1 MALVWRLPK
10 NLEDE
15 CAFRSQQ
22 LSPMVAENMPAVS
35 APSPLRLTPGK
46 QILVLCGLA
55 LVLGV
60 QLVAAVRQWSI
71 TSDEINHLHAGY
83 RCLTCGDFG
92 WNPEHPPLLKL
103 VAALPLLAMQ
113 VNDPAPGACGMANSK
128 AIDFHVGHDFTFANP
143 ERMLMAGRA
152 AASLFVFALL
162 ALVWFGARKMFGVEA
177 ALIAASLL
185 VFDPSML
192 AHGALVT
199 TDMAATFGFLAAV
212 LALYFYLE
220 SRVGFYLIITGVA
233 TGIALAVKH
242 SSVLLAPAL
251 LALAILDPVFVSSA
265 EKSRARRI
273 LENLA
278 AVVIVGLIAV
288 AVLWMTYGVRYAA
301 RPNGAETWANES
313 VADSNSMI
321 ATRIIPGLERAHL
334 LPEAYLKGFQDI
346 LVDPEVI
353 PRPAFLL
360 GRVYRGGRWF
370 YFPVA
375 ALIKFSAVV
384 LIFALAACFS
394 WRFWKKNRRELLFLI
409 VPPAIFL
416 AASCASDINM
426 GIRHILPV
434 LPFLILFGASGTWV
448 LLSRYKNGLAV
459 CAVAVILHAAS
470 SLHAFPNYIA
480 YSNEFWGGPSNT
492 YRYLADSNVDWG
504 QSMKEAKAYLDRAQP
519 KSCWMIHAYND
530 MDSDYGIPCGETSE
544 FKVDEPPQHFSG
556 TVIVTASALAGIL
569 NYTGG
574 ARTAAMFRNLQPKA
588 KLGGSAL
595 FVYEGDFDLSSFVAS
610 YHAQQSAGMLAY
622 DARSAMRE
630 AQEAVWFDARN
641 HIGHFVMCLAAE
653 ALGNPVQAEQECNAT
668 LKVLREDPNVLAD
681 RPGIEKYM
689 RSHGM
694 RVSTQYRAANK

>member
-15 CAFRSQQ
+15 CALRSQQ

-83 RCLTCGDFG
+83 RYLTCGDFG

-251 LALAILDPVFVSSA
+251 LALAILDPVFVSSS

-394 WRFWKKNRRELLFLI
+394 WRFWKKHRRELLFLI
-409 VPPAIFL
+409 VPPAIFM
-416 AASCASDINM
+416 AASCASNINM

-459 CAVAVILHAAS
+459 CAVAVFLHAAS

-694 RVSTQYRAANK
+694 RVSTQ

>member
-83 RCLTCGDFG
+83 RYLTCGDFG

-301 RPNGAETWANES
+301 RPNGAGTWANES
-313 VADSNSMI
+313 VADSNSML
-321 ATRIIPGLERAHL
+321 ATRITPALERAHL

-346 LVDPEVI
+346 LVDPEVM

-394 WRFWKKNRRELLFLI
+394 WRFWKKHRRELLFLI
-409 VPPAIFL
+409 VPPAIFM
-416 AASCASDINM
+416 AASCASNINM

-459 CAVAVILHAAS
+459 CAVAVFLHAAS

-694 RVSTQYRAANK
+694 RVSTQ

>member
-1 MALVWRLPK
+1 
-10 NLEDE
+10 
-15 CAFRSQQ
+15 
-22 LSPMVAENMPAVS
+22 MVAENMPAVS

-375 ALIKFSAVV
+375 ALIKFSAMV

-394 WRFWKKNRRELLFLI
+394 WRFWKKHRRELLFLI
-409 VPPAIFL
+409 APPAIFL
-416 AASCASDINM
+416 AASCASNINM

-459 CAVAVILHAAS
+459 CAVAVFLHAAS

-694 RVSTQYRAANK
+694 RVSTQ

>member
-83 RCLTCGDFG
+83 RYLTCGDFG

-313 VADSNSMI
+313 VADSNSML
-321 ATRIIPGLERAHL
+321 ATRITPALERAHL

-375 ALIKFSAVV
+375 ALIKFSAMV

-459 CAVAVILHAAS
+459 CAVAVFLHAAS

-694 RVSTQYRAANK
+694 RVSTQ

>member
-375 ALIKFSAVV
+375 ALIKFSAMV

-394 WRFWKKNRRELLFLI
+394 WRFWKKHRRELLFLI
-409 VPPAIFL
+409 APPAIFL
-416 AASCASDINM
+416 AASCASNINM

-459 CAVAVILHAAS
+459 CAVAVFLHAAS

-681 RPGIEKYM
+681 RHGIEKYM

-694 RVSTQYRAANK
+694 RVSTQ

>member
-83 RCLTCGDFG
+83 RYLTCGDFG

-251 LALAILDPVFVSSA
+251 LALAILDPVFVSSS

-301 RPNGAETWANES
+301 RPNGAGTWANES
-313 VADSNSMI
+313 VADSNSML
-321 ATRIIPGLERAHL
+321 ATRITPALERAHL

-409 VPPAIFL
+409 VPPAIFM
-416 AASCASDINM
+416 AASCASNINM

-459 CAVAVILHAAS
+459 CAVAVFLHAAS

-694 RVSTQYRAANK
+694 RVSTQ

>member
-83 RCLTCGDFG
+83 RYLTCGDFG

-313 VADSNSMI
+313 VADSNSML
-321 ATRIIPGLERAHL
+321 ATRITPALERAHL

-346 LVDPEVI
+346 LVDPEVM

-459 CAVAVILHAAS
+459 CAVAVFLHAAS

-694 RVSTQYRAANK
+694 RVSTQ

>member
-15 CAFRSQQ
+15 CALRSQQ

-46 QILVLCGLA
+46 QILVLGGLA

-83 RCLTCGDFG
+83 RYLTCGDFG

-251 LALAILDPVFVSSA
+251 LALAILDPVFVSSS

-394 WRFWKKNRRELLFLI
+394 WRFWKKHRRELLFLI
-409 VPPAIFL
+409 VPPAIFM
-416 AASCASDINM
+416 AASCASNINM

-459 CAVAVILHAAS
+459 CAVAVFLHAAS

-694 RVSTQYRAANK
+694 RVSTQ

>member
-46 QILVLCGLA
+46 QILVLGGLA

-375 ALIKFSAVV
+375 ALIKFSAMV

-394 WRFWKKNRRELLFLI
+394 WRFWKKHRRELLFLI
-409 VPPAIFL
+409 APPAIFL
-416 AASCASDINM
+416 AASCASNINM

-459 CAVAVILHAAS
+459 CAVAVFLHAAS

-681 RPGIEKYM
+681 RHGIEKYM

-694 RVSTQYRAANK
+694 RVSTQ

>member
-15 CAFRSQQ
+15 CAHRSYE
-22 LSPMVAENMPAVS
+22 LSPVISQTRPAVL
-35 APSPLRLTPGK
+35 APSPLRLTPGR
-46 QILVLCGLA
+46 QILILCGLA
-55 LVLGV
+55 LVLAV
-60 QLVAAVRQWSI
+60 QLAAAVRQWSI

-83 RCLTCGDFG
+83 RYLTCGDFG

-103 VAALPLLAMQ
+103 VAALPLLTMQ
-113 VNDPAPGACGMANSK
+113 VNDPAPAACGMANSK
-128 AIDFHVGHDFTFANP
+128 SIDFHVGHDFIFANP

-152 AASLFVFALL
+152 AASIFVFGLL
-162 ALVWFGARKMFGVEA
+162 ALVWFGARRMFGVEA
-177 ALIAASLL
+177 AIIASSLL
-185 VFDPSML
+185 VFEPNIL

-212 LALYFYLE
+212 LALYLYFE
-220 SRVGFYLIITGVA
+220 SRIPFYLILTGVA

-242 SSVLLAPAL
+242 SSVLLAPGL
-251 LALAILDPVFVSSA
+251 LAFAVLDPVFVSPSQKGHA
-265 EKSRARRI
+265 QRI
-273 LENLA
+273 LKNVA
-278 AVVIVGLIAV
+278 AV
-288 AVLWMTYGVRYAA
+288 AVVGIIAVGVLWITYGVRYAA
-301 RPNGAETWANES
+301 RPTGAETWANQS
-313 VADSNSMI
+313 VADSNSTF
-321 ATRIIPGLERAHL
+321 ATRIIPDLEKAHL

-346 LVDPEVI
+346 LVDPEVM

-370 YFPVA
+370 YFPIA
-375 ALIKFSAVV
+375 ALIKFSAMT
-384 LIFALAACFS
+384 LIFGVAACFARCF
-394 WRFWKKNRRELLFLI
+394 WRQRRRELLFLT
-409 VPPAIFL
+409 VPPAVFL

-434 LPFLILFGASGTWV
+434 VPFLILLGAAGTWAV
-448 LLSRYKNGLAV
+448 LSRYRRGLAV
-459 CAVAVILHAAS
+459 CALAIILHAAS
-470 SLHAFPNYIA
+470 SLHAFPNYMA

-492 YRYLADSNVDWG
+492 YKYLADSNVDWG
-504 QSMKEAKAYLDRAQP
+504 QSMKEAKAYLDRVQP

-530 MDSDYGIPCGETSE
+530 MGSDYGIRCGESSE
-544 FKVDEPPQHFSG
+544 FKMDEPPQHFSG

-574 ARTAAMFRNLQPKA
+574 VRTAAIFRNLQPKA

-610 YHAQQSAGMLAY
+610 YHAQQSTGMLAY

-630 AQEAVWFDARN
+630 AQEAVSFDARN

-681 RPGIEKYM
+681 RPGVEKYM

-694 RVSTQYRAANK
+694 RVWTH

>member
-1 MALVWRLPK
+1 
-10 NLEDE
+10 
-15 CAFRSQQ
+15 
-22 LSPMVAENMPAVS
+22 LSPVISETRRAVS
-35 APSPLRLTPGK
+35 GPSSLRLTPGR
-46 QILVLCGLA
+46 QIVILCGLA

-60 QLVAAVRQWSI
+60 QLAAAVRQWSI

-83 RCLTCGDFG
+83 RYLTCGDFG

-103 VAALPLLAMQ
+103 VAALPLLTMH
-113 VNDPAPGACGMANSK
+113 VNDPAPAACGMPNSK
-128 AIDFHVGHDFTFANP
+128 AIDFHVGHDFIFANS

-152 AASLFVFALL
+152 AASVFVFALL

-177 ALIAASLL
+177 AIVASSLL
-185 VFDPSML
+185 VFEPNIL

-199 TDMAATFGFLAAV
+199 TDMAAAFGFLVAV
-212 LALYFYLE
+212 LALYLYFE
-220 SRVGFYLIITGVA
+220 SRVPFYLILTGVA

-251 LALAILDPVFVSSA
+251 LALAALDPLFVSS
-265 EKSRARRI
+265 SQRNRARLI
-273 LENLA
+273 FKNLA
-278 AVVIVGLIAV
+278 AVALVGLIAV
-288 AVLWMTYGVRYAA
+288 GVLWMTYGFRYAA
-301 RPNGAETWANES
+301 RPNGTETWANQS
-313 VADSNSMI
+313 VGDSNSTL
-321 ATRIIPGLERAHL
+321 ATRIIPGLEEAHL

-370 YFPVA
+370 YFPLA

-384 LIFALAACFS
+384 LIVGLAGCFA
-394 WRFWKKNRRELLFLI
+394 WRFWKEHRRELLFLI
-409 VPPAIFL
+409 IPATIFL

-434 LPFLILFGASGTWV
+434 LPFVILLGAAGTWA
-448 LLSRYKNGLAV
+448 LLSQCRRGLVV
-459 CAVAVILHAAS
+459 CAVALILHAAG

-492 YRYLADSNVDWG
+492 YKYLADSNVDWG
-504 QSMKEAKAYLDRAQP
+504 QSMKEAKAYLDRVQP

-530 MDSDYGIPCGETSE
+530 MGSDYGIPCGETSE

-610 YHAQQSAGMLAY
+610 YHAQQSTGMLAY

-630 AQEAVWFDARN
+630 AQEAVSFDARN

-694 RVSTQYRAANK
+694 HILAE

>member
-83 RCLTCGDFG
+83 RYLTCGDFG

-251 LALAILDPVFVSSA
+251 LALAILDPVFVSSS

-394 WRFWKKNRRELLFLI
+394 WRFWKKHRRELLFLI
-409 VPPAIFL
+409 VPPAIFM
-416 AASCASDINM
+416 AASCASNINM

-459 CAVAVILHAAS
+459 CAVAVFLHAAS

-694 RVSTQYRAANK
+694 RVSTQ